1 MRWIVDGAA
10 LWYEHGLLDPAV
22 VKAASQTYR
31 YTSDELAGF
40 VGTVVV
46 VDPDGSINGA
56 DLMALYLDWCVEEN
70 VKSWSRRAFY
80 DALVERVAT
89 VQKIKRMDGIHL
101 TGIRLP
107 SKNDK

>member
-1 MRWIVDGAA
+1 
-10 LWYEHGLLDPAV
+10 
-22 VKAASQTYR
+22 
-31 YTSDELAGF
+31 
-40 VGTVVV
+40 
-46 VDPDGSINGA
+46 
-56 DLMALYLDWCVEEN
+56 MALYLDWCVEEN